1 MSRLK
6 NLTRWETWL
15 GVALL
20 IFLTVFRWRSISRFR
35 IDSDEPQHLHVVWGW
50 TRGLLPYR
58 DFFDNHTPLFHIF
71 YAPVLS
77 LLGERADILVAM
89 RIAELPL
96 FALTL
101 WCVYAL
107 GRRVYDA
114 RTGWWAMLLTACEA
128 TFFFTSLEFR
138 ADVLW
143 ALLWMLTLLVLLS
156 ADKSGTRVFLA
167 GLLLGATLGTSI
179 KTALL
184 IASFCLASVIWVVLQ
199 KLARSPIEWRKI
211 LSQFALLVS
220 GSVVIPLALAG
231 YFYLRGG
238 LKEMAY
244 CLFHHN
250 TRSAASVPALD
261 PTMLVF
267 PGLLAAAILVVWF
280 FHRGKNGIAFRSAF
294 LVLGTAIYGGLL
306 VSFWSLLTPLTNQ
319 DFLPFTPMLML
330 VLAPGLLWLTDRCPR
345 WLQPLLWLAVFTGL
359 LVPLLRDP
367 IDNTPNPGRYERFL
381 AIVLKLTEPDD
392 YVMDAKGEAI
402 FRRRPYYYC
411 LETQTRRKLIAG
423 DLPDDIP
430 ERLIATRTPVTRTNR
445 LPDRAEAFVEK
456 HYLRIGS
463 GTSVLGQYLTA
474 SDSNS
479 AHYSFEVGVPER
491 YVIVGKDGPVTGT
504 LDGQP
509 FTNAMEL
516 ASGSHQFIR
525 TSPQQPLALFWARA
539 EERGF
544 SAFAARKVENGDP

>member
-6 NLTRWETWL
+6 NLARWETWF

-20 IFLTVFRWRSISRFR
+20 IFLAVFRWRSISRFR
-35 IDSDEPQHLHVVWGW
+35 IDSDEPQHLHVIWGW

-58 DFFDNHTPLFHIF
+58 DFFDNHTPIFHIF

-96 FALTL
+96 FVLTL
-101 WCVYAL
+101 WGVYAL
-107 GRRVYDA
+107 GRRLYDA
-114 RTGWWAMLLTACEA
+114 RIGWLAMLLTACEA

-143 ALLWMLTLLVLLS
+143 AVFWLASLLVLFS
-156 ADKSGTRVFLA
+156 ADKNGTRIFLA

-184 IASFCLASVIWVVLQ
+184 IASFCLAALLWLVLQ
-199 KLARSPIEWRKI
+199 KLARGSISWKKI
-211 LSQFALLVS
+211 LRQFALLVV
-220 GSVVIPLALAG
+220 GSLVIPLALAG

-244 CLFHHN
+244 CMFHHN
-250 TRSAASVPALD
+250 TRSAASLPALD

-267 PGLLAAAILVVWF
+267 PGLLITAPLIVWF
-280 FHRGKNGIAFRSAF
+280 LYREKSGIAFRPAF
-294 LVLGTAIYGGLL
+294 LVLGTAIYGGFL

-330 VLAPGLLWLTDRCPR
+330 VLAPGLIWLTDQFPR
-345 WLQPLLWLAVFTGL
+345 WLRPLPWLAVFTGL
-359 LVPLLRDP
+359 LFSLLRDT

-381 AIVLKLTEPDD
+381 AIVLKLTGPED

-402 FRRRPYYYC
+402 YRRRPYYYC

-430 ERLIATRTPVTRTNR
+430 ERLIATRTAVTRTNR
-445 LPDRAEAFVEK
+445 LPDRAEAFVDK
-456 HYLRIGS
+456 HYIRIGR
-463 GTSVLGQYLTA
+463 GTSVLGQYLVA
-474 SDSNS
+474 SNS
-479 AHYSFEVGVPER
+479 DPAQYSFDVGVPAR
-491 YVIVGKDGPVTGT
+491 YMIVGKNGPVTVT

-509 FTNAMEL
+509 ITNAMEL
-516 ASGSHQFIR
+516 APGPHRFIR
-525 TSPQQPLALFWARA
+525 ISPEQPLALFWARA
-539 EERGF
+539 AEKGF
-544 SAFAARKVENGDP
+544 SAFTARKLEDGDP